1 VTAGRL
7 EAPKVDS
14 LDLSVDF
21 VRNLTRLALLRP
33 PRERARTR
41 LLDMLTVLEKK
52 RFIQVRPLLL
62 VLAIETCSV

>member
-7 EAPKVDS
+7 EVPKVDS

-41 LLDMLTVLEKK
+41 LLDILTVLEKK